1 MFLSGDPGAPEAVAV
16 NWFASWVA
24 LVASRPV
31 KDATA
36 AAPCSLSEAG
46 AGPRGRQFRKV
57 GGGPTPRFEDIRIL
71 WDVMAHEPVETAC
84 WYTNRNYIRSPT
96 ISSRAVTET
105 EPSAGRL
112 QAGSCRV
119 RLQSPR
125 SMEWL
130 ATRRSRQNPS
140 LHRSI
145 HPLNTNRRQ
154 RLIRSVGYPRHRWNE
169 RSLALDAAALLAEWL
184 VLVVTLAFWW

>member
-84 WYTNRNYIRSPT
+84 WYTNRNYIRSPPY
-96 ISSRAVTET
+96 RHA
-105 EPSAGRL
+105 
-112 QAGSCRV
+112 
-119 RLQSPR
+119 
-125 SMEWL
+125 
-130 ATRRSRQNPS
+130 PS
-140 LHRSI
+140 LRPNPAPEGSKPGPAVSASSLRAQWNGLQPDDPGRTHLSI
-145 HPLNTNRRQ
+145 ARF
-154 RLIRSVGYPRHRWNE
+154 
-169 RSLALDAAALLAEWL
+169 
-184 VLVVTLAFWW
+184 TL